1 MIIKTIITVN
11 ESISKKKSHFLQHAA
26 KSEDWKVLISGEYLL
41 HFEQIS
47 SAAEILSSETNEV
60 DALTDQFH
68 S

>member
-11 ESISKKKSHFLQHAA
+11 ESISKKKSHFLQPAA
-26 KSEDWKVLISGEYLL
+26 KSEDWKVFISGEYLL
-41 HFEQIS
+41 HFEQIG